1 MLYGVHP
8 MNTENLPEI
17 AQKPL
22 SGKIADVSGQNGSLV
37 NHETLW
43 IKNFVSK
50 QTQQTYLTVFREF
63 CRFGQLSTPEQL
75 RQVTPAHI
83 IAYRD
88 YLIEEKQMSPR
99 SVRNRL
105 AGISSLFKHLQNERV
120 IDRNPVENIQRPKV
134 DEEQGVTPAMLTS
147 QVAYMLSIPDI
158 ETVAGARDC
167 AILHLLFFTGCRI
180 SEPARIKVKDLYEDE
195 GYAMLRFFVKGGKQ
209 KSIEVH
215 HELRH
220 AVDRYL
226 GMAGHRD
233 KPHSPL
239 FLAVKG
245 GKNHGAP
252 LHRSQ
257 FTRIFTKYRK
267 QAGLSAS
274 YSPHSARATCATTAL
289 NNGARLEDVQKMLGH
304 ADIRTTQI
312 YDRRKH
318 QHKDSAV
325 FAVKYE

>member
-1 MLYGVHP
+1 MQKTEEFPQKSNFHP
-8 MNTENLPEI
+8 PVI
-17 AQKPL
+17 FSP
-22 SGKIADVSGQNGSLV
+22 SGALANQ
-37 NHETLW
+37 ETIWLR
-43 IKNFVSK
+43 NFISK
-50 QTQQTYLTVFREF
+50 QTKATYQIVFREF
-63 CRFGQLSTPEQL
+63 CQLGGITKPEEL
-75 RQVTPAHI
+75 RQVTPANI

-88 YLIEEKQMSPR
+88 YLIDVKQMSPR

-105 AGISSLFKHLQNERV
+105 SGISSLFKHLKSELI
-120 IDRNPVENIQRPKV
+120 IDRNPVENIQRPRV
-134 DEEQGVTPAMLTS
+134 DEEQGVTPAMMPS
-147 QVAYMLSIPDI
+147 QVAQILLMPDI
-158 ETVAGARDC
+158 ETVTGARDS

-180 SEPARIKVKDLYEDE
+180 SEPAKIKVKDLYEDE
-195 GYAMLRFFVKGGKQ
+195 GYAMLRFIVKGGKQ

-220 AVDRYL
+220 ALDRYL
-226 GMAGHRD
+226 RMVGHRD
-233 KPHSPL
+233 KPYSPL

-257 FTRIFTKYRK
+257 FTRIFSKYREL
-267 QAGLSAS
+267 AGLPAS

-289 NNGARLEDVQKMLGH
+289 NNGARLDDVQRMLGH

-325 FAVKYE
+325 FAVKY